1 LIDFAQLKQILGF
14 TVGMTKVKDCLPA
27 MGTGA
32 LMGFMVGGGMAGGV
46 S

>member
-1 LIDFAQLKQILGF
+1 
-14 TVGMTKVKDCLPA
+14 MTKVKDCLPA